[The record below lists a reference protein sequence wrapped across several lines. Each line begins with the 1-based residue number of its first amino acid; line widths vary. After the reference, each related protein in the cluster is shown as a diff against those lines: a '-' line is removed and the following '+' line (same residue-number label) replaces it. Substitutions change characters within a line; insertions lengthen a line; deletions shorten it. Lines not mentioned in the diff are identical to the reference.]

1 MPPDTPRLDFHN
13 AGALKLLDPAP
24 GYRAALLGADAQ
36 PALSRRLRQQHGP
49 FTHRH
54 SRDQVVNLS

>member
-24 GYRAALLGADAQ
+24 GYRAALMCNRPFRDAYGSSIATS
-36 PALSRRLRQQHGP
+36 PTAIHEAR
-49 FTHRH
+49 
-54 SRDQVVNLS
+54 